1 MGSNEKEKHSF
12 SVGIQILFVLLGSIG
27 MFFLSRF
34 GVIRARE
41 YVIVQFAYPLLL
53 VLTGCRLQWKWTL
66 AGGAVF
72 TILSVCIRPTL
83 FPPLAP
89 CTILISRILVLLKGL
104 VTVLIVKLLLQKR
117 RDSLWMSILSVV
129 LGSIAATL
137 LYYAAVRFDLLDRMR
152 FLSDRDVLLAETLQY
167 AISGFVISGFVFM
180 LGGFAAIGISRLMDR
195 RNQI

>member
-1 MGSNEKEKHSF
+1 MGSSEKEKPSF

-41 YVIVQFAYPLLL
+41 YVIVQFVYPLLL

-89 CTILISRILVLLKGL
+89 CTILISRILILLKGL
-104 VTVLIVKLLLQKR
+104 ATVLIVKLLLQKR
-117 RDSLWMSILSVV
+117 RDSLWMSVLSVV
-129 LGSIAATL
+129 LGSIVAAL

-152 FLSDRDVLLAETLQY
+152 YLSDRDVLLAETLQY

-180 LGGFAAIGISRLMDR
+180 LGGFAAVGISRLMDR